1 MNTSYHIIPFLKPS
15 INLLFQSMLYIYL
28 FKLKIDKKYY
38 ISKADSYIYYW
49 DIYKSSSSILF
60 ISYSF
65 SLNWLCFSY
74 QKLTSFFY

>member
-38 ISKADSYIYYW
+38 ISKADSYIYY
-49 DIYKSSSSILF
+49 
-60 ISYSF
+60 
-65 SLNWLCFSY
+65 
-74 QKLTSFFY
+74 